1 MKSPEQHSARRLRS
15 QLLKSFPGSDKI
27 LMSQIMATAHEI
39 ATERTGNAKF
49 DVNVVASVIRWSRK
63 EIRSAIAAKVE
74 YSRDAFFRP
83 EQARPSRNPN
93 LDFEPDGCNYL
104 MSNES
109 WSGKGIS
116 GKNNFSAV
124 E

>member
-1 MKSPEQHSARRLRS
+1 
-15 QLLKSFPGSDKI
+15 
-27 LMSQIMATAHEI
+27 MATAHEI

-83 EQARPSRNPN
+83 EQARPSLAKQRNGTKLPQNIKRNQQPGCSCRSSN
-93 LDFEPDGCNYL
+93 LGPSDLE
-104 MSNES
+104 
-109 WSGKGIS
+109 
-116 GKNNFSAV
+116 
-124 E
+124 